1 MFVRRIKQF
10 LREPRMQ
17 ILLASP
23 FVTIIMSFL
32 LMSGLLP
39 KAGDDP
45 DIQRIYTLVSSQ
57 LFSFFVLLGFSLCS
71 GLFILAPVADKEQK
85 LRQMLNFVG
94 MKSLSYY
101 TGSFLADFVLF
112 TIPTVGFIVLLFPLG
127 IELFI

>member
-1 MFVRRIKQF
+1 
-10 LREPRMQ
+10 
-17 ILLASP
+17 
-23 FVTIIMSFL
+23 
-32 LMSGLLP
+32 MSGLLP